1 MNKLLLTG
9 FAVLMSSHVFAFEGI
24 DDKHR
29 KTKPGDIYFGLSG
42 TVLDISG
49 FKDDGRALSAMV
61 GVNVINKDYG
71 TIAVDTFFGRTIDA
85 ATDQENV
92 DADVNIAGIFA
103 AYRTPTKIFGKA
115 KAGVVFTELSREG
128 SDLDDDNS
136 EFAWGVGLGAE
147 IFYGVDLE
155 LEFTQISDE
164 VDAIGINLILN
175 D

>member
-1 MNKLLLTG
+1 MNKLLLT
-9 FAVLMSSHVFAFEGI
+9 ACALLISSNVFAFGGV

-42 TVLDISG
+42 SVLDISG
-49 FKDDGRALSAMV
+49 FKDDGRVLGAMV
-61 GVNVINKDYG
+61 GVNLVNKDYG
-71 TIAVDTFFGRTIDA
+71 TVAVDTFFGRTIDA

-92 DADVNIAGIFA
+92 DSDVNIAGIFA

-115 KAGVVFTELSREG
+115 KAGVVFTELSRAG
-128 SDLDDDNS
+128 SNLDDDNY

-164 VDAIGINLILN
+164 VDAIGINFILN